1 MAAVCLLNSGGN
13 NCRAKWPSCSNTYSV
28 CIKSFVATLK
38 KRKKKIGWLIMNVI
52 IFSAASHRNR
62 IFFFFAFLYVDVLS
76 SNLRD
81 NESAYPF
88 SIGC

>member
-38 KRKKKIGWLIMNVI
+38 KKKKKKIGWLIMNVI

-62 IFFFFAFLYVDVLS
+62 IFFFAFLYVDVLS